1 VGILEAGRV
10 IPASGWQKIT
20 THNSSRHQFQGAF
33 MNIIK
38 TRRVPGMA
46 GCNLLLAGIL
56 ASGPALAQT
65 VVPPVH
71 NPGNNRILQ
80 AFGAEAL
87 VRVRYTVTAEG
98 TTDDLVITEYLG
110 NAFTHNMARDTV
122 QGWTFEPGTVDGE
135 AIPFYNQ
142 EHLFAMRFDPEAPPM
157 PGRGGPGGRRGG
169 PPAEEADPDAPPP
182 DLTRL
187 LNLPLALSEDVRE
200 SFEEITAM
208 VAAKEYED
216 ALKEINRVLRVR
228 AATLFD
234 YSLMHDLACTVNMAT
249 NALYEALNS
258 CTNATL
264 SVLDNAGGRHYL
276 ADPLVLQN
284 SLRKR
289 LLLEMSL
296 RQHANAVATYD
307 ALMALDMLP
316 ADDSLHERIEESRTA
331 LASPDPLPL
340 LAGIVED
347 SWEYHPSR
355 RIFTV
360 TNVDGR
366 LNRIDAHCQR
376 RNLELEYQDG
386 VDWSLPESLGDCR
399 LEFEGRDGTT
409 FTVYEFS
416 E

>member
-1 VGILEAGRV
+1 MNRIHKRQSMGVAACALLLTGLCCGNA
-10 IPASGWQKIT
+10 ASGQ
-20 THNSSRHQFQGAF
+20 QLVLPQ
-33 MNIIK
+33 
-38 TRRVPGMA
+38 
-46 GCNLLLAGIL
+46 
-56 ASGPALAQT
+56 
-65 VVPPVH
+65 H

-80 AFGAEAL
+80 AFGPEAL
-87 VRVRYTVTAEG
+87 VRVRYTITAEG

-110 NAFTHNMARDTV
+110 NATTHNQARDAV
-122 QGWTFEPGTVDGE
+122 LAWTFEPGTADGE
-135 AIPFYNQ
+135 AVPFYNQ
-142 EHLFAMRFDPEAPPM
+142 EHLFAIRFDPDAPPM
-157 PGRGGPGGRRGG
+157 PGRGGPGGRRG
-169 PPAEEADPDAPPP
+169 PPPPQPEGEEAPPPP

-208 VAAKEYED
+208 ISAKEYDD
-216 ALKEINRVLRVR
+216 ALKEISRVLRVR
-228 AATLFD
+228 AATVFD
-234 YSLMHDLACTVNMAT
+234 YSLMQDLACTVHM
-249 NALYEALNS
+249 ALNDLYAALDS
-258 CTNATL
+258 CTNSTMY
-264 SVLDNAGGRHYL
+264 VVDNAGGKHYL

-307 ALMALDMLP
+307 ALVALQMLE
-316 ADDSLHERIEESRTA
+316 ADDTLHERIEESRAA
-331 LASPDPLPL
+331 LAAPDPLPL
-340 LAGIVED
+340 LARISD
-347 SWEYHPSR
+347 KSWEYTPAR

-360 TNVDGR
+360 ANVDGR

-376 RNLELEYQDG
+376 RNLELEFQDG
-386 VDWSLPESLGDCR
+386 VDWTLPESLGDCK